1 MLHTPSGNEED
12 WKPWGISRSW
22 SPVRVLLWFSR
33 QEMTEREVGRLG
45 RYSGGGDDKDGPA
58 WDLDRREG
66 KGEIKDD
73 S

>member
-1 MLHTPSGNEED
+1 MP
-12 WKPWGISRSW
+12 
-22 SPVRVLLWFSR
+22 LWFSR
-33 QEMTEREVGRLG
+33 QEMMGREVGRMG

-58 WDLDRREG
+58 WDLDRHEA